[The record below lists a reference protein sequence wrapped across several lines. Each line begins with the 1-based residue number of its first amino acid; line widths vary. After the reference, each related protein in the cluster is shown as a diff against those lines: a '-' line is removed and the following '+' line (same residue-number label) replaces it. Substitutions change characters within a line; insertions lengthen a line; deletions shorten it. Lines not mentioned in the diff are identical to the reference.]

1 MTSDFPAGL
10 GGSEIEFLMQ
20 NNSDVVSMER
30 VDGAKALW
38 KIEVSVDGAE
48 PVRMLADNG
57 INEIYFQALVQ
68 IDMDHIGDALTV
80 IQPYATVGLAIVGE
94 ALFMRSAFYVSFSNM
109 HALSNTLRAIAL
121 AHAAYQRVIT

>member
-10 GGSEIEFLMQ
+10 SCSDIQFLMQ
-20 NNSDVVSMER
+20 NNNDVVSMEQ

-38 KIEVSVDGAE
+38 KIAVSVDGAA
-48 PVRMLADNG
+48 PVQMLADNG
-57 INEIYFQALVQ
+57 INDIYFQALVQ
-68 IDMDHIGDALTV
+68 IDMDHIGDALSV

-109 HALSNTLRAIAL
+109 HALSNTLRGAALAYTAYRQAIA
-121 AHAAYQRVIT
+121 